1 MMANNYSVRRNRY
14 GRLYFYQYEECR
26 QGKVKTR
33 TTRCKT
39 KEKTYVRFLK
49 KPHSALPRYR
59 MFWAHSSRVDS
70 VTDCMNRNKF
80 EALLRFLH
88 FNDSDKAI
96 MDRNHPEYDRFF
108 KVRPLLDNISQ
119 SCLQET
125 ACQLQCVD
133 EHIIPFKGRCK
144 MKSNRLRG
152 CPVMPL
158 NELKQRDRGTY
169 ECEYARDNMQK
180 IALCHGNVCGKCYS
194 CQEDREKELE
204 APLFSWNT
212 PSKPWARIH
221 LDFTSSHQEMPWLI
235 EIDAYSKWPE
245 VEMMKMI
252 TTKALTEKLRE

>member
-1 MMANNYSVRRNRY
+1 
-14 GRLYFYQYEECR
+14 
-26 QGKVKTR
+26 
-33 TTRCKT
+33 
-39 KEKTYVRFLK
+39 
-49 KPHSALPRYR
+49 LPRYR

-70 VTDCMNRNKF
+70 VTDWMNRNKF

-108 KVRPLLDNISQ
+108 KLCDGMGLKVENLVEQGNQAVIKSRNCAKLRRSTRVATI
-119 SCLQET
+119 
-125 ACQLQCVD
+125 
-133 EHIIPFKGRCK
+133 R
-144 MKSNRLRG
+144 SNRLRG

-212 PSKPWARIH
+212 PSKPWTRVH
-221 LDFTSSHQEMPWLI
+221 LVFTSSYQEMPWLI